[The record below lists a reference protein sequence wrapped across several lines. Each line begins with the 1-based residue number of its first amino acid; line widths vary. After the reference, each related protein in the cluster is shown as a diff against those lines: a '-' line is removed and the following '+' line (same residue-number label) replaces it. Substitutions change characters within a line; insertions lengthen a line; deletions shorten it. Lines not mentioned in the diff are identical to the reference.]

1 MIDRSEQGAIM
12 FGAALGI
19 ASMKFGIGQSVR
31 RTEDVRFVTGHG
43 CYTDDM
49 HFPGEVFACFVRSPH
64 AHARISGIDTEA
76 ASTAPGVLAVLTYN
90 DVDAFGARPMPSMA
104 PLVSRDGSHPKS
116 SPKPLLAKD
125 RVTFVGEAVAMVVA
139 ESHAVA
145 KDAAELVNVD
155 YEMLDAA
162 GTLDAA
168 PAGAQIW
175 DEAPGNLVFDWAAGN
190 ADACAAAFTKAKY
203 VASIDTIQNR
213 VCANPMETRNAI
225 GLFDS
230 GRDHYTLYTG
240 SQGSGGARD
249 RVGMVLN
256 LPQAKLRV
264 VTPDVGGGFGMK
276 GFIYPEQP
284 LVLIAAKALGRPV
297 RWSAERIESFLADDH
312 GRDMRMRG
320 DVALDEDGRILSM
333 RIAGEANMGG
343 YLSQFAP
350 FIATLAGGRIFGGVY
365 RVPCLYAEVKGYF
378 SNTAPVDAYRGAG
391 RPEAAYLMERLMDK
405 AAIVTGLDR
414 IEIRKRNLPRPDELP
429 YRNWFGIEF
438 DSGDFRFMLEEAARV
453 ADVASFAV
461 RRAQSEA
468 RGMKRGLGL
477 AYYVEITAAQGGE
490 PAAVKFNDEGNV
502 EAYVA
507 TQSTGQGHE
516 TAFAQLVAERLGV
529 PFESVTV
536 RQGDTDWVNGFGT
549 GGSRSLNMA
558 GGALQHASDEVIT
571 KGKSAAAQVLQ
582 AGGEKVEFEIA
593 DGTGQFRVAER
604 TIGLRELA
612 VALRRDPIAG
622 FDDGLDSRS
631 EYRGAASTFPNG
643 CHICEVE
650 IDSETG
656 QAVLATYHVL
666 DDFGRVINPM
676 LVRGQVHG
684 GVTQGIGQ
692 ALMENCV
699 YDSNGQLLTASF
711 ADYAMPRAEDLP
723 DIEFDYREFPCTTH
737 ALGAKGCGEAG
748 TVGALPAVMSAI
760 CDALG
765 VDHLDMPATPERVW
779 RAMRSKSPNEV

>member
-1 MIDRSEQGAIM
+1 MGFSNRMVE
-12 FGAALGI
+12 
-19 ASMKFGIGQSVR
+19 MKFGIGQSVR
-31 RTEDVRFVTGHG
+31 RTEDARFVSGQG
-43 CYTDDM
+43 RYTDDL
-49 HFPGEVFACFVRSPH
+49 HFSGEVFACFVRSPH
-64 AHARISGIDTEA
+64 AHARIRAVDSGA
-76 ASTAPGVLAVLTYN
+76 ASTAPGVLAVLTHRE
-90 DVDAFGARPMPSMA
+90 VDAFGARPMPSMA

-139 ESHAVA
+139 ESYAAA
-145 KDAAELVNVD
+145 KDAAELANVD
-155 YEMLDAA
+155 YEILDAA

-168 PAGAQIW
+168 PTAAQIW
-175 DEAPGNLVFDWAAGN
+175 DEAPGNLVFDWVAGN
-190 ADACAAAFTKAKY
+190 ADACADAFAKAKY
-203 VASIDTIQNR
+203 VASIDAIQNR

-225 GLFDS
+225 GVYDRE
-230 GRDHYTLYTG
+230 RDHYTLYTG
-240 SQGSGGARD
+240 SQGAGGARD

-256 LPQAKLRV
+256 LPHEKLRV

-284 LVLIAAKALGRPV
+284 LVLIAAKALGRTV

-312 GRDMRMRG
+312 GRDTRMRG
-320 DVALDEDGRILSM
+320 ELALDEDGSILALRIS
-333 RIAGEANMGG
+333 GDANMGG

-414 IEIRKRNLPRPDELP
+414 MEIRKRNLPRPDELP
-429 YRNWFGIEF
+429 YRNWFGMEF
-438 DSGDFRFMLEEAARV
+438 DSGDFPFMLEEAARL
-453 ADVASFAV
+453 ADVAGFAA
-461 RRAQSEA
+461 RRANSEA
-468 RGMKRGLGL
+468 RGMRRGLGI

-502 EAYVA
+502 EAYAA

-529 PFESVTV
+529 PLESVTI

-558 GGALQHASDEVIT
+558 GGALQAASDGVIT

-582 AGGEKVEFEIA
+582 AGGDTVEFEIA
-593 DGTGQFRVAER
+593 GDAGQFRVAER

-612 VALRRDPIAG
+612 IALKRDPIAG
-622 FDDGLDSRS
+622 FEEGLDSRG
-631 EYRGAASTFPNG
+631 EHRGAASTFPNG

-656 QAVLATYHVL
+656 QVALASYHVL

-684 GVTQGIGQ
+684 GVTQGVGQ

-711 ADYAMPRAEDLP
+711 TDYAMPRAEDLP

-748 TVGALPAVMSAI
+748 TVGALPVVMSAV
-760 CDALG
+760 CDALS
-765 VDHLDMPATPERVW
+765 VDHFDMPATPERVW
-779 RAMRSKSPNEV
+779 RAMQSKTSKEI